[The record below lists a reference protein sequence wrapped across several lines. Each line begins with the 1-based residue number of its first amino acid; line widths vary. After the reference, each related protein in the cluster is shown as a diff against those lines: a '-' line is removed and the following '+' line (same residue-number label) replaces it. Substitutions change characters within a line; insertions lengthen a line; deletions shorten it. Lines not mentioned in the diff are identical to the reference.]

1 MEVRVPLF
9 KQKKKREIKV
19 KRVADL
25 ERACSS
31 GGNKGA
37 VRGSFL
43 FFYFLLLPL
52 RCCVLNVQVYKRCF
66 SRGLWSWEGSMP
78 Q

>member
-43 FFYFLLLPL
+43 FFYFFIIFFE
-52 RCCVLNVQVYKRCF
+52 VLCF
-66 SRGLWSWEGSMP
+66 ECTSL
-78 Q
+78 